1 MQQQILN
8 LLIDQEEVGWKQVLF
23 DLVESEK
30 MDPWDID
37 VSLLTQKYIEAVH
50 KMQEHDLKI
59 SGKVLLAAAM
69 LLKMKSTYFLDKDI
83 ADLDRLMNPEDYI
96 EEEDWENLTEGEKQK
111 RLEKLQYALIPRNP
125 QPRTRK
131 VSIHDLVKALQHA
144 LETKKRILAQQRP
157 VPFKIPERK
166 VDIME
171 VLRDVYHKIVYYSEK
186 EEKAL
191 TFTQL
196 LPPRAGKAEKVYTFI
211 PLLHLENLQKVETS
225 QAKPFDEIY
234 VKLVKKN
241 AVSA

>member
-8 LLIDQEEVGWKQVLF
+8 LLIEQEDVSWRQMLF
-23 DLVESEK
+23 DLIESEK

-50 KMQEHDLKI
+50 TMKEHDLKI

-83 ADLDRLMNPEDYI
+83 VDLDRLMNPEDYI
-96 EEEDWENLTEGEKQK
+96 EEEDWANLTDEEKQK
-111 RLEKLQYALIPRNP
+111 RLEKLQYTLIPRNP

-131 VSIHDLVKALQHA
+131 VSIHDLVQALQHA
-144 LETKKRILAQQRP
+144 METKKRILAQQRP

-171 VLRDVYHKIVYYSEK
+171 VLRDVYHKIVYYTEK
-186 EEKAL
+186 EEQKKL

-196 LPPRAGKAEKVYTFI
+196 LPPRAGKQEKVYTFI
-211 PLLHLENLQKVETS
+211 PLLHLENLQKIETE
-225 QAKPFDEIY
+225 QPKAFDEIY
-234 VKLVKKN
+234 IKLLKK
-241 AVSA
+241 AA